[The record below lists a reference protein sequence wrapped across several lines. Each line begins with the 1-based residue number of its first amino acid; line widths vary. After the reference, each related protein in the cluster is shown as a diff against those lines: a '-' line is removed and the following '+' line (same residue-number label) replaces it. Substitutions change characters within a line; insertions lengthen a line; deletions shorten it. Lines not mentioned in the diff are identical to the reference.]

1 MISSRIDD
9 RSDNASLATRK
20 RGPRITRA
28 CQLCRARKVRCDG
41 QSPCSGCRPSGVA
54 CVYRTSESKRTR
66 GPTRVRS
73 GNPSETSVDRP
84 FTTTYGIPPAVQVRH
99 DPVKYKRLRELR
111 AGIGVSNRDSGS
123 FQFYGPSS
131 HFCFV
136 QRIHQRIKRRTNEA
150 LLTPQS
156 NPIPDGVERW
166 GLERFMFSV
175 GVDDNNG
182 KCQPDAYLSREMG
195 DAFLNAYFEI
205 IHPQVPVLVYS
216 EIIGIWEGFWKTPSQ
231 LPSHDRRD
239 LVYMALAIGARVSSS
254 EGRQDAPLSEGWG
267 DHFSRKA
274 SGSIKL
280 FEDPSLH
287 STHFFL
293 LKAVYAYQIM
303 RANDAYLYLGHAA
316 RSATALGIHRAQVVE
331 GANPTMHRLRL
342 TFWTLYA
349 QERSCSLY
357 TGRPSA
363 FRDELIDAPYPEDL
377 TSLSLETDPGGTQ
390 YIQATTQC
398 AMTRA
403 KAIIGKIVDRILVDI
418 YSSKNILN
426 MSDLCRVHQTALECD
441 LELENMTKTLP
452 PYLHFFDDSLPI
464 GDGWQEVQRVIL
476 GNHYYLVRML
486 MHRPALVFATF
497 FNSKAEAQERA
508 AGTMDIKESI
518 DASISSARSII
529 DLNYDVFFRRYP
541 GVKFDGSLATFLVS
555 ACVNLLYDVLD
566 SDMTA
571 QYARNTFTVVERGI
585 QCLDQIQHV
594 GPTTG
599 KALSLDVMKVAKDAL
614 GSNQSLGD
622 LDENMTSFFPWLQQP
637 DPRFNQDSVPVL
649 EHDSSASPSSNAI
662 APTTD
667 AGEGY
672 LESLI
677 MAPEVNYIPHWLQA
691 GFQPQ
696 DIPHALY

>member
-1 MISSRIDD
+1 
-9 RSDNASLATRK
+9 
-20 RGPRITRA
+20 
-28 CQLCRARKVRCDG
+28 
-41 QSPCSGCRPSGVA
+41 
-54 CVYRTSESKRTR
+54 
-66 GPTRVRS
+66 
-73 GNPSETSVDRP
+73 
-84 FTTTYGIPPAVQVRH
+84 
-99 DPVKYKRLRELR
+99 
-111 AGIGVSNRDSGS
+111 
-123 FQFYGPSS
+123 
-131 HFCFV
+131 
-136 QRIHQRIKRRTNEA
+136 
-150 LLTPQS
+150 
-156 NPIPDGVERW
+156 
-166 GLERFMFSV
+166 
-175 GVDDNNG
+175 
-182 KCQPDAYLSREMG
+182 
-195 DAFLNAYFEI
+195 
-205 IHPQVPVLVYS
+205 
-216 EIIGIWEGFWKTPSQ
+216 
-231 LPSHDRRD
+231 
-239 LVYMALAIGARVSSS
+239 
-254 EGRQDAPLSEGWG
+254 
-267 DHFSRKA
+267 
-274 SGSIKL
+274 
-280 FEDPSLH
+280 
-287 STHFFL
+287 
-293 LKAVYAYQIM
+293 M

-426 MSDLCRVHQTALECD
+426 VSDLCRVHQTALECD

-508 AGTMDIKESI
+508 AGTIHIKGSI

-614 GSNQSLGD
+614 GSSQSLGD
-622 LDENMTSFFPWLQQP
+622 LDENMTSFFPWLQQY
-637 DPRFNQDSVPVL
+637 VL
-649 EHDSSASPSSNAI
+649 SLFQSYLAQSSNCTQTRS
-662 APTTD
+662 PVQS
-667 AGEGY
+667 G
-672 LESLI
+672 
-677 MAPEVNYIPHWLQA
+677 
-691 GFQPQ
+691 
-696 DIPHALY
+696 